1 MSIIKTE
8 ETLDVRKE
16 YYKPNLSEKGYEF
29 FKMPTRSSHRQVAD
43 PHLHDAIECI
53 YVTRGSL
60 KVYAD
65 GREERLKEGDF
76 VLFRSMGV
84 HSAYT
89 EDFEENDYFVLKLS
103 TKALYDYSPGEL
115 AGKFALKF
123 TSYDPMLKYVWRKE
137 DLIGSEIGYGLQR
150 LINEYANESPL
161 RDLSVMISALM
172 ILEGIYKSSF
182 ANDDGKSC
190 KSNLIFDSIVY
201 INRNLDKNLN
211 ESEIAKEFGVSYSHF
226 SHEFKKATG
235 RTFKEYTVET
245 KMNHAEQLLVNT
257 DLHVSE
263 IAASCGYSNISYFI
277 ALYKRIKGKTP
288 LRERKESEKRGK

>member
-1 MSIIKTE
+1 MSNIKIE
-8 ETLDVRKE
+8 ETLNARKE
-16 YYKPNLSEKGYEF
+16 YYKPHLAEKGYEF
-29 FKMPTRSSHRQVAD
+29 FKMPPRQAFRNVCD

-60 KVYAD
+60 RVYAD
-65 GREERLKEGDF
+65 GREDHLTEGDF
-76 VLFRSMGV
+76 ILFRSMGI

-89 EDFEENDYFVLKLS
+89 EDYETNDYFVLKIS

-123 TSYDPMLKYVWRKE
+123 TSYDPKLKYVWRKE
-137 DLIGSEIGYGLQR
+137 ELIGSEIEHGLSR
-150 LINEYANESPL
+150 LIEEYTNASPL
-161 RDLSVMISALM
+161 RDLSIMISALM
-172 ILEGIYKSSF
+172 ILEGIYRGSF
-182 ANDDGKSC
+182 SNDDSRSC

-201 INRNLDKNLN
+201 INRNLDKDLN
-211 ESEIAKEFGVSYSHF
+211 EADIAKEFGVSYSHF
-226 SHEFKKATG
+226 SREFKKATG
-235 RTFKEYTVET
+235 RNFKEYTVST

-277 ALYKRIKGKTP
+277 SLYKRIKGKTP
-288 LRERKESEKRGK
+288 LKERMESDKKA